1 MNEYDIFHSDYCND
15 FGISS
20 SCLNVFENI
29 DFIHKSNNILMG
41 ASYSRYCFPH
51 KKAFMSISYE
61 FEGTTVYTVNDKE
74 YVVRPGEFI
83 IYGRG
88 CVTSQTTDET
98 GSVTYTLAANPEFC
112 KNHNITD
119 DIVCHIKNDD
129 TLTELFINLVRSC
142 DTNDNVPE
150 STLVCIKLL
159 EYINKTYSSY
169 SVGFDDSCTFS
180 DKQMTKVLTFIN
192 RNLFNKITLEDMAAV
207 LGYHPIYFTRVFK
220 KTCGYSPVNYANF
233 MRCRA
238 ARQLLLTTDFAPDE
252 IMEMCGFYSMRQFK
266 DMYKKL
272 IGRDALADAKI
283 PAVVIEIK

>member
-1 MNEYDIFHSDYCND
+1 MNEYDIFTPEYCND
-15 FGISS
+15 FGISA
-20 SCLNVFENI
+20 SCLNVFNNI
-29 DFIHKSNNILMG
+29 DFIHKSKNILMG
-41 ASYSRYCFPH
+41 ASYSQYCFPH
-51 KKAFMSISYE
+51 KKDYISISYG
-61 FEGTTVYTVNDKE
+61 FEGTTVYTVNDKK
-74 YVVRPGEFI
+74 YSVGPGEFMV
-83 IYGRG
+83 YGRG
-88 CVTSQTTDET
+88 CVTSHTTDET

-112 KNHNITD
+112 KNHSITD
-119 DIVCHIKNDD
+119 DIICHIKNDD
-129 TLTELFINLVRSC
+129 ILTELFINLVRSC
-142 DTNDNVPE
+142 DTDNNVAA
-150 STLVCIKLL
+150 STQICLDLL
-159 EYINKTYSSY
+159 RHISSKYSGY
-169 SVGFDDSCTFS
+169 SAGFDDSGTFS
-180 DKQMTKVLTFIN
+180 DKQMMKILTFIN
-192 RNLFNKITLEDMAAV
+192 RNLFNRITLEDMAAV